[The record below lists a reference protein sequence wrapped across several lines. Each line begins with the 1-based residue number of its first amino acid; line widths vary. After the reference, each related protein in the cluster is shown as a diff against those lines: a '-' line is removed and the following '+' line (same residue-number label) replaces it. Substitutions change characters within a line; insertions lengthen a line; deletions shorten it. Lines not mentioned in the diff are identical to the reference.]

1 MVKIEDIETMGWRKA
16 IKGMRN
22 PLNSWDK
29 MDSGTGCSHQ
39 NTWGKEE
46 YGVRLC
52 QKCGVIYDSRC
63 VCTGTD
69 EGFKLGPNDLGLAC
83 RLIKAGPEHRKF
95 LRMIHVQMDITGP
108 LYWWK
113 EMDTYKVA
121 TVANSCSTMHRIHS
135 KEFELSDFSCENLL
149 EGGEYILNSTIDMLN
164 KYRTQ
169 YLQTKDKKYWWQLIQ
184 LLPSSY
190 NQLRTWDGNMET
202 VLSILH
208 QRAHHKLDTD
218 WEPFRQACFNN
229 ISYCKEFYE
238 TMYGKEEN

>member
-1 MVKIEDIETMGWRKA
+1 MVKVEDIETMGWRKA

-22 PLNSWDK
+22 AMNSWDR
-29 MDSGTGCSHQ
+29 MDSGIGCSHRK
-39 NTWGKEE
+39 TWEE
-46 YGVRLC
+46 EEDGVRLC

-69 EGFKLGPNDLGLAC
+69 KGFKLGPNDLDLAC

-95 LRMIHVQMDITGP
+95 LRMIHIQMDITAP

-121 TVANSCSTMHRIHS
+121 TVTNSCSTMHKIHS
-135 KEFELSDFSCENLL
+135 KEFTLDDFSCENLL
-149 EGGEYILNSTIDMLN
+149 EGGKYILNSTIDMLN

-169 YLQTKDKKYWWQLIQ
+169 YLETKDKKYWWQMIQ

-190 NQLRTWDGNMET
+190 NQLRTWDGTMET
-202 VLSILH
+202 VLSIIH
-208 QRAHHKLDTD
+208 QRLHHKLDTD
-218 WEPFRQACFNN
+218 WGPFCQACFDN
-229 ISYCKEFYE
+229 IPCCKEFYE
-238 TMYGKEEN
+238 ALYGKEEN